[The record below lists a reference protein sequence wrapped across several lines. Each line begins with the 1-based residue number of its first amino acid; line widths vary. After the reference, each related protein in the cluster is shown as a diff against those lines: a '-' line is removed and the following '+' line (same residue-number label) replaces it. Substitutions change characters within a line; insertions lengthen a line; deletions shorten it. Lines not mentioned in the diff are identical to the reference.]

1 MTTLFVFGYICEEYL
16 YSEIFL
22 FFHKMPVIFLKQPH
36 GDSLYCEKEFV
47 KTINYV
53 PFTSPALV
61 SPEGNSVQTKLVE
74 S

>member
-1 MTTLFVFGYICEEYL
+1 MKSTFILRF
-16 YSEIFL
+16 FL

-36 GDSLYCEKEFV
+36 GHSLYCEKEFV

-61 SPEGNSVQTKLVE
+61 SLDEIDTVTLVKK
-74 S
+74 